1 MAVLSLSTAFFRYH
15 HSSFIIHNCQKGGCV
30 FLKVNGKDIALYEL
44 KTISD
49 LLKELNVNEKRVVVE
64 LNKEIVVKEDFGK
77 VNLQDD
83 DTVEVISFVGG
94 G

>member
-1 MAVLSLSTAFFRYH
+1 M
-15 HSSFIIHNCQKGGCV
+15 
-30 FLKVNGKDIALYEL
+30 KVNGKEIVLNDN

-49 LLKELNVNEKRVVVE
+49 LLKELKVNENRVVVE
-64 LNKEIVVKEDFGK
+64 LNREIIVKE
-77 VNLQDD
+77 D